1 MDVLEIQRDSISPD
15 SIPGRNPRSLLT
27 PFGYLFSIL
36 LHLSFIAIGLSFA
49 ASPIAK
55 RQAVFVEL
63 VEAGVVPDVARGDS
77 ETTTKVPEAAVPPSD
92 SPAQSAPVEPVA
104 VPPPKMQ
111 PKITPKPAAPAAK
124 KSLRPVAK
132 VESLQQAPE
141 NSGAAPSNDN
151 NNIQADAAK
160 PSDASVRV
168 PIGTGSTKGNRD
180 AGNQGN
186 AYSSLLM
193 SRLNSFKEYP
203 LMARR
208 RGMEGQV
215 VVRLV
220 IQRDGSLQSSSM
232 TRSSGFR
239 ELDESAVRLVQRA
252 APYPPVP
259 DTLAGTVFEFLLPIT
274 YALH

>member
-1 MDVLEIQRDSISPD
+1 MDKFEIQRDGFSPD
-15 SIPGRNPRSLLT
+15 CIPGKNPRSLLT
-27 PFGYLFSIL
+27 PCGYLFSLL
-36 LHLSFIAIGLSFA
+36 LHLSFLAICLNFTV
-49 ASPIAK
+49 SPNAT
-55 RQAVFVEL
+55 REVVFVEL

-77 ETTTKVPEAAVPPSD
+77 ETTTKLPEAAVPPSV
-92 SPAQSAPVEPVA
+92 PPTQSTPVEPVT
-104 VPPPKMQ
+104 VPPPKML
-111 PKITPKPAAPAAK
+111 PKIPPKPQAPATK
-124 KSLRPVAK
+124 KALRPVAK

-141 NSGAAPSNDN
+141 KSGAAPSNDD
-151 NNIQADAAK
+151 NISQADAAQ
-160 PSDASVRV
+160 PSYASVTA
-168 PIGTGSTKGNRD
+168 PIGTGSTKGNKN

-193 SRLNSFKEYP
+193 ARLNSFKEYP

-239 ELDESAVRLVQRA
+239 ELDESALRLVQRA

-259 DTLAGTVFEFLLPIT
+259 DTLAGMVFEFLLPIT